1 MNIDDR
7 IPQKAVRLALDEV
20 LEQLTGLTIAVTNLK
35 AILCPDEAEQPDEF
49 DPGDLANKG
58 DGGKL
63 TPRGIEICYRL
74 FDRGANRN
82 KVATLMDISFT
93 AATHRYHCWQ
103 KMGGLQREKLSLD

>member
-1 MNIDDR
+1 MSTNR
-7 IPQKAVRLALDEV
+7 KIPQDATRLALDEV
-20 LEQLTGLTIAVTNLK
+20 LAQLTGLTIAVTNLK

-49 DPGDLANKG
+49 DPRDPANKG
-58 DGGKL
+58 EDSKL

-93 AATHRYHCWQ
+93 AATHRYHVWQ
-103 KMGGLQREKLSLD
+103 KMGGPQREKLSLD